1 MFIVEGLATILI
13 GVAIFFLLPDCK
25 YSTILHFQFIRTN
38 ITTSVPPQAKWL
50 TDDEKAFIQ
59 ARLPGNSPQA
69 KEVNFNLWEI
79 IEVMKDPKTWLFTFC
94 WAFFTVGTTG
104 LQFYLPTV
112 IANLGFTT
120 IARSQLLN
128 IPTAVLTI
136 GFIAIFGIWADTA
149 RLPRPLYPLSFMIVI
164 LACYSVLYTFPNTGA
179 VYAASIIAT
188 ALGSAWYPMMWPWR
202 VQTTSKATGSAFSIG
217 FVNSYGQIGGAL
229 GPQIFRSKYAPRY
242 ATSFG
247 VAMAIVGLAI
257 ATNLVTWWF
266 TNDVEVETRKLKRAR
281 IEAAKRGEAVLDDV
295 DFDGTHGSKSVPTV
309 SDLETGTIN
318 SNASEDVSATVKQ
331 TEKISELEDRQGG
344 SDRSK

>member
-1 MFIVEGLATILI
+1 
-13 GVAIFFLLPDCK
+13 
-25 YSTILHFQFIRTN
+25 
-38 ITTSVPPQAKWL
+38 
-50 TDDEKAFIQ
+50 
-59 ARLPGNSPQA
+59 
-69 KEVNFNLWEI
+69 
-79 IEVMKDPKTWLFTFC
+79 MKDMKTWLFTFC

-112 IANLGFTT
+112 IADLGFTS

-136 GFIAIFGIWADTA
+136 GAIAVFGIWADTA

-164 LACYSVLYTFPNTGA
+164 LACYSVLFTFPNTGS
-179 VYAASIIAT
+179 VYATSIIAT
-188 ALGSAWYPMMWPWR
+188 ALSSAWYPMMWPWR

-247 VAMAIVGLAI
+247 IAMGIVGMAII
-257 ATNLVTWWF
+257 TNIITWWY

-281 IEAAKRGEAVLDDV
+281 IEAAKRDEAVLDDV
-295 DFDGTHGSKSVPTV
+295 DFDGTNLVSGVHDLEDGLTSGSASDNASAIDKEGGDKHIPELTV
-309 SDLETGTIN
+309 S
-318 SNASEDVSATVKQ
+318 SQ
-331 TEKISELEDRQGG
+331 RISSR
-344 SDRSK
+344 